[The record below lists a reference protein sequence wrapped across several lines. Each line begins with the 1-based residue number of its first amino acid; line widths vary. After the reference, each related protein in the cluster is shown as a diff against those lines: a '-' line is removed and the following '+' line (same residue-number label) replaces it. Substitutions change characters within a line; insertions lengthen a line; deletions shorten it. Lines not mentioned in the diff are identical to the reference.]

1 MLAHLW
7 TRGPARLSH
16 GGKVEGEKQEGG
28 DTGVKRGKRNRS
40 ERERQNST
48 IGLTGCMACQTPDL
62 CKHFQIFSL
71 LLQVYV
77 HIFGHMLIYAHRN
90 WRSFSESQK
99 KRERESVEL
108 GLLYGRKKR
117 EERRE
122 EGGALCSKKAAKTK
136 TVNFNI
142 YTHSAL
148 ERGRNWKWVTV
159 SQDSRREEK
168 RKIESRG
175 EEKTERQSES
185 VEAS

>member
-1 MLAHLW
+1 MCTSL
-7 TRGPARLSH
+7 
-16 GGKVEGEKQEGG
+16 
-28 DTGVKRGKRNRS
+28 DTCS
-40 ERERQNST
+40 
-48 IGLTGCMACQTPDL
+48 
-62 CKHFQIFSL
+62 
-71 LLQVYV
+71 Y
-77 HIFGHMLIYAHRN
+77 MLIETDGVSLNR
-90 WRSFSESQK
+90 R
-99 KRERESVEL
+99 KRERERVSGIGFVVWEK
-108 GLLYGRKKR
+108 KKR
-117 EERRE
+117 GKKGR

-175 EEKTERQSES
+175 EEKTERQRES

>member
-1 MLAHLW
+1 MCTSL
-7 TRGPARLSH
+7 
-16 GGKVEGEKQEGG
+16 
-28 DTGVKRGKRNRS
+28 DTCS
-40 ERERQNST
+40 
-48 IGLTGCMACQTPDL
+48 
-62 CKHFQIFSL
+62 
-71 LLQVYV
+71 Y
-77 HIFGHMLIYAHRN
+77 MLIETDGVSLNR
-90 WRSFSESQK
+90 RKRE
-99 KRERESVEL
+99 RERESVEL

-168 RKIESRG
+168 RKVESRG